1 MRNWWRL
8 SPPAVS
14 SDESS
19 EHPERSAK
27 DEEKSGETGEERA
40 PLGNLE
46 SEI

>member
-27 DEEKSGETGEERA
+27 DGEESGEIEGELLEKS
-40 PLGNLE
+40 
-46 SEI
+46 EI